1 MNFSE
6 IFIRR
11 PIMTTLLTVVM
22 VVFGVWAY
30 FRLPVNSLPTVDYP
44 VIQVTAYYPGAS
56 PATMASAVATPLENE
71 FIQVNG
77 LQSMNSDNREGVTT
91 INLTF
96 SLKRNVDLVAPDVQ
110 AAIARAQN
118 NLPKDLPNPPTY
130 QKFNPSDSP
139 IYFIVVY
146 SDTML
151 HGELYDYA
159 SHVIARKMSMIEGVS
174 KVQVY
179 GAKKAVRVQFSPE
192 KLANYQIG
200 VDELAMALKA
210 GTVNIPGGNL
220 NGPQRTF
227 TIEPQGQMRTAKE
240 YEKLIIAYR
249 QNAPIRLKDVANV
262 IDSIANDLVD
272 IRMSLH
278 GQKEYDKC
286 VVMPISR
293 VSGANTVEVADK
305 IAKALEEAKKDLP
318 GSIKIETLF
327 NGAAPIRES
336 LEDVQVTVII
346 ALVLVVMVIFGF
358 LGRVRETVIPSII
371 LPVTLLGTMIMM
383 LVSKFNL
390 DTLSLMGIVLAVTF
404 LVDDAIVVLENTVRH
419 LEEGKKPIPAAILSM
434 KEITFT
440 LISTS
445 VALIIV
451 FTPLVF
457 MSGAVG
463 RNLSEFALTVIY
475 AVIISTFLALTLSPM
490 MCAQIIKHH
499 KEPNQIQKWIAS
511 TIGGLVRSYGK
522 ALTWQLQHKWM
533 ALVMWVVCIVGT
545 LALYFVLPKA
555 FLPPGDSSFIM
566 GAMLMPQGAS
576 TEQMRTY
583 QSKIAALVR
592 MDPNVRECGNVTG
605 IMPGADQ
612 SMGFVFIRLKSF
624 KDREKDQPTA
634 KFFGLIK
641 TKKKPTID
649 ELAQR
654 FIGKFFMLPDG
665 VCFVRPMP
673 VLKISSGAESTAIGS
688 DYAYMLM
695 GLNRDAVYETATRL
709 QLEIQ
714 AKIPFLFNVQNS
726 VKLNMPRLNV
736 EIDRDRASSLGIS
749 ASSIETSLALA
760 YAQGYVAQFTTD
772 QDQYQVIP
780 EVERRHKKSPED
792 LALLYLRSQTT
803 GGLVP
808 LKTITKWTE
817 DAGPQSVPRAQQ
829 HESATLSFSI
839 PPGFPLS
846 IAVSAIE
853 KVAGKILP
861 KDVQGRFVG
870 DAFEFKS
877 SIASLG
883 ILLLVAIFLKYIML
897 GVLYESYIHP
907 FTILTTL
914 PVAVFGGF
922 LTLFVFGRELSLYAY
937 IGVFVLIG
945 LITKNGILMV
955 DFAEQRKREGKSS
968 YDAIYD
974 ACLIRFRPILMTG
987 LCAILGAMPIAMG
1000 YGADATSRIPLGLV
1014 VVGGMVFAQVITL
1027 FVTPGIYLYMEQI
1040 QQRFFK
1046 PRTDLE

>member
-1 MNFSE
+1 
-6 IFIRR
+6 
-11 PIMTTLLTVVM
+11 MTTLLTVVM

-30 FRLPVNSLPTVDYP
+30 FRLPVNSLPTVDLP

-71 FIQVNG
+71 FIQING
-77 LQSMNSDNREGVTT
+77 LQGMYSDNKEGVST

-96 SLKRNVDLVAPDVQ
+96 NLNRNVDLVAPDVQ
-110 AAIARAQN
+110 AAIARAAS

-130 QKFNPSDSP
+130 QKFNPSDRP
-139 IYFIVVY
+139 VYFLVFY
-146 SDTML
+146 SDTL
-151 HGELYDYA
+151 SHGDLYDYA
-159 SHVIARKMSMIEGVS
+159 SHIVQRKMSMVEGVS
-174 KVQVY
+174 KVLVY
-179 GAKKAVRVQFSPE
+179 GAKMAVRIQFSPE

-200 VDELAMALKA
+200 VDELALALKT
-210 GTVNIPGGNL
+210 GTVNIPGGSL
-220 NGPQRTF
+220 NGAQRTF

-240 YEKLIIAYR
+240 YGELIIAYR
-249 QNAPIRLKDVANV
+249 QNAPVRLKDVATC
-262 IDSIANDLVD
+262 IDSLVNDLVD
-272 IRMSLH
+272 IRMAFE
-278 GQKEYDKC
+278 GEKEHDKC
-286 VVMPISR
+286 VVMPIYR
-293 VSGANTVEVADK
+293 VSGANTVEVAGK
-305 IAKALEEAKKDLP
+305 ISKAVEEARKELP
-318 GSIKIETLF
+318 GSIGIKTLF
-327 NGAAPIRES
+327 NGAVPIRES
-336 LEDVQVTVII
+336 LEDVQVTVLI
-346 ALVLVVMVIFGF
+346 ALVMVVLVIFGF
-358 LGRVRETVIPSII
+358 LGRVRETIVPSIV
-371 LPVTLLGTMIMM
+371 LPVTLLGTMIFMYF
-383 LVSKFNL
+383 SKYNL

-404 LVDDAIVVLENTVRH
+404 LVDDAIIVLENTVRH

-440 LISTS
+440 LLSTS
-445 VALIIV
+445 VALVIV

-457 MSGAVG
+457 MSGTVG
-463 RNLSEFALTVIY
+463 RNLSEFAVTVIY
-475 AVIISTFLALTLSPM
+475 AIVVSTFLALTLSPM
-490 MCAQIIKHH
+490 MCARIIKHH
-499 KEPNQIQKWIAS
+499 NEPNALQKWITSNIA
-511 TIGGLVRSYGK
+511 GMVRSYGK
-522 ALTWQLQHKWM
+522 ALTWQLHHKWM
-533 ALVMWVVCIVGT
+533 AVVMWAVCIIGA
-545 LALYFVLPKA
+545 LALYFIPGALPGA
-555 FLPPGDSSFIM
+555 FLPYGDSSFIM

-576 TEQMRTY
+576 SEQMRTY
-583 QSKIAALVR
+583 QTKVAAMVR
-592 MDPNVRECGNVTG
+592 MDPNVTECGNVTG

-612 SMGFVFIRLKSF
+612 SMGFVFIRLKPP
-624 KDREKDQPTA
+624 KERVKDQPVK

-641 TKKKPTID
+641 TKERPTID
-649 ELAQR
+649 QLAQR
-654 FIGKFFMLPDG
+654 FTGKLFMLPDG
-665 VCFVRPMP
+665 VCFVGAVP
-673 VLKISSGAESTAIGS
+673 VLKISVGAEPTATGS
-688 DYAYMLM
+688 DYGYMLM
-695 GLNRDAVYETATRL
+695 GLNRDAVYEAALKL
-709 QLEIQ
+709 QQEIQ
-714 AKIPFLFNVQNS
+714 TKIPFVIRVQNS

-780 EVERRHKKSPED
+780 EIEKEHKLRPDD
-792 LALLYLRSQTT
+792 LATLYLRSQTT

-808 LKTITKWTE
+808 LKSIAKWTE

-829 HESATLSFSI
+829 HEAAIISFSL
-839 PPGFPLS
+839 PPGFPLG

-853 KVAGKILP
+853 KLADKVIPAG
-861 KDVQGRFVG
+861 VQGKFVG
-870 DAFEFKS
+870 DAFEFKR

-883 ILLLVAIFLKYIML
+883 ILLLIAIFLKYIVL
-897 GVLYESYIHP
+897 GILYESYIHP

-922 LTLFVFGRELSLYAY
+922 LTLFAFGRELSLYSY

-955 DFAEQRKREGKSS
+955 DFAEQRKREGKNS

-974 ACLIRFRPILMTG
+974 ACLVRFRPILMTG
-987 LCAILGAMPIAMG
+987 LCAIFGAMPIALG